1 MKKEFK
7 VVKEFNELAYKNAD
21 ELIFGKSL
29 YPVTLKN
36 GLQIGGGDVI
46 PELNFTLPMMTI
58 SEETMPK
65 VLAHYKE
72 IATGALE
79 KAVELQAPAF
89 GMEIEILPPCTWN
102 PQWGIDVN
110 KTVVDVAKEYEAK
123 HGIKTCVRLTPV
135 DVREGRDLE
144 HMYHGKQWDSVLE
157 TFRGAGET
165 GADLL
170 AIESI
175 GGKHL
180 HDDALMMCDLPKIL
194 FSYDVACRDMGL
206 LWEQIVKIAD
216 ETGSIASG
224 DTACG
229 YANTGM
235 VLGNRGLIPRSFAAV
250 DRVMS
255 AVRTLVAVEAGAV
268 GPDKDC
274 GYEGVYVKAI
284 TGTPI
289 SMEGRTSACA
299 HSSTVGNIVGAM
311 CDMWS
316 NESVENNRLL
326 GGMAPTVYAEQL
338 IYDCR
343 MMNIATKIG
352 KAQDLKEIF
361 VESDV
366 ALDPHAFIMD
376 PKVVMEISKQIVA
389 VKGDFARLKVAASAT
404 IEALKKGVAD
414 GKLVMAARDA
424 AYLDIMAQS
433 LETVGEDEEAFIAE
447 QIKNNTTAAFVPAQY
462 DL

>member
-1 MKKEFK
+1 MR
-7 VVKEFNELAYKNAD
+7 KEFNELAYSSP
-21 ELIFGKSL
+21 EEMIFGTAKK
-29 YPVTLKN
+29 PVTLKN
-36 GLQIGGGDVI
+36 GLVIGGGDVI

-65 VLAHYKE
+65 VLAHYKG
-72 IATGALE
+72 IAEDACK
-79 KAVELQAPAF
+79 KAVELHAPAMGF
-89 GMEIEILPPCTWN
+89 EIEILPPCTFN
-102 PQWGIDVN
+102 PQWGIDIN
-110 KTVVDVAKEYEAK
+110 KTVVDVVKEYEAK
-123 HGIKTCVRLTPV
+123 YGIKTCVRLTPV
-135 DVREGRDLE
+135 DIREGRDLE
-144 HMYHGKQWDSVLE
+144 HMYHGKHWDNVLA

-194 FSYDVACRDMGL
+194 FSYGVVACRDMNL
-206 LWEQIVKIAD
+206 LWDEIVKIAK

-229 YANTGM
+229 YANTAM
-235 VLGNRGLIPRSFAAV
+235 VLAERGLIPRSFAAV

-255 AVRTLVAVEAGAV
+255 SVRTIAAVESGAI

-274 GYEGVYVKAI
+274 GYEGVYVKCI

-289 SMEGRTSACA
+289 SMEGKTSACA
-299 HSSTVGNIVGAM
+299 HSSSVGNIVSAA

-316 NESVENNRLL
+316 NESVENVRLL

-343 MMNIATKIG
+343 LMNTATKMG
-352 KAQDLKEIF
+352 KADVLRDLF

-366 ALDPHAFIMD
+366 ALDPHAYILD
-376 PKVVMEISKQIVA
+376 PKVVFNISKKIVA
-389 VKGDFARLKVAASAT
+389 AKGHFEKTKVAGLAA
-404 IEALKKGVAD
+404 IEELKKAYAAGKVA
-414 GKLVMAARDA
+414 MAERDA
-424 AYLDIMAQS
+424 AYLDIMESQLSAI
-433 LETVGEDEEAFIAE
+433 TDEEAFTAE